1 MMRRTAPGL
10 LTGLCTWCLVIAC
23 GDNASQCGEGTVEV
37 DGVCLPGEPP
47 APPCAPGTLLDV
59 PTGTCVIDPAAC
71 TDGTILVGSECRDPG
86 DDVVVDV
93 LEAAEPNGFGVG
105 GEASTSPAG
114 LITLRAPG
122 EPPVILKGTLAPH
135 PGADYDTYV
144 VDVTAPTLLDVTVD
158 GTRGI
163 SGGLVALAEDPA
175 LAGWRR
181 ESVSLVGDAA
191 HRQLYL
197 PVAGRYH
204 LAIADT
210 RTLLVGAAV
219 GDADASYLVALTAL
233 TPPVATSLIATGG
246 VIATTGTVDE
256 RTPQLV
262 RAAARPGHERPRAD
276 HVLPGAD
283 RQPRAGHRRRGR
295 RRRDRAPPRH
305 PARAAERRVGG
316 ARRRRARD
324 RRGRRVDDHSHRYV
338 RPRRRGRG
346 HSAGRAVAWNRAT
359 RPSRA

>member
-1 MMRRTAPGL
+1 MRRTAPRL
-10 LTGLCTWCLVIAC
+10 VTGLCTWCLVMAC

-47 APPCAPGTLLDV
+47 APPCAAGTLLDV

-114 LITLRAPG
+114 LVTLRAPG
-122 EPPVILKGTLAPH
+122 APPVILKGTLAPH

-144 VDVTAPTLLDVTVD
+144 LDVTGPTLLDVTVD
-158 GTRGI
+158 GARGI

-233 TPPVATSLIATGG
+233 PPPTATALTATGG
-246 VIATTGTVDE
+246 VITTTGTVDE
-256 RTPQLV
+256 RTPQLFALPLGAGTNELALTTASPALTGGLV
-262 RAAARPGHERPRAD
+262 LVIDGAVVGVAHETRPGTGAALLGAEAVAPGALVLAIVEAAASTTTAPVAFDLAVE
-276 HVLPGAD
+276 VGA
-283 RQPRAGHRRRGR
+283 
-295 RRRDRAPPRH
+295 APPAA
-305 PARAAERRVGG
+305 PA
-316 ARRRRARD
+316 
-324 RRGRRVDDHSHRYV
+324 
-338 RPRRRGRG
+338 P
-346 HSAGRAVAWNRAT
+346 
-359 RPSRA
+359 

>member
-1 MMRRTAPGL
+1 MRRIA
-10 LTGLCTWCLVIAC
+10 TGLCTWCLVMAC

-47 APPCAPGTLLDV
+47 APPCAAGTLLDV

-114 LITLRAPG
+114 LVTLRAPG
-122 EPPVILKGTLAPH
+122 APPVILKGTLAPH

-144 VDVTAPTLLDVTVD
+144 LDVTGPTLLDVTVD
-158 GTRGI
+158 GARGI

-233 TPPVATSLIATGG
+233 TPPTATTLTTTGG
-246 VIATTGTVDE
+246 VITTTGTVDE
-256 RTPQLV
+256 RTPQLFALPLGAGTTELALTTASPALTGGLV
-262 RAAARPGHERPRAD
+262 LVIDGAVVGVAHETRPGTGAARLGAEAVAPGALVLAIVEAAASTTTALVAFDLAVE
-276 HVLPGAD
+276 VGA
-283 RQPRAGHRRRGR
+283 
-295 RRRDRAPPRH
+295 APPAA
-305 PARAAERRVGG
+305 PA
-316 ARRRRARD
+316 
-324 RRGRRVDDHSHRYV
+324 
-338 RPRRRGRG
+338 P
-346 HSAGRAVAWNRAT
+346 
-359 RPSRA
+359 